1 LRTNQRAFSLQV
13 SQISGF
19 AGTFRLRVSQPP
31 NPLLEDTALREPVF
45 ERLKGLSKNEI
56 LVLVAAAL
64 LVLDLFGTWQTL
76 QVDFGPA
83 GTATSLLDGW
93 DAWGLLIALGSIGL
107 ITVVIVVYASEI
119 EISQDVRWELWIFV
133 GAAALFAATLVKSL
147 TDADSAWASYVGV
160 VLAAI
165 VLAGAFRNWSAT
177 RRRQRRRLRRRTR
190 SSPGPS

>member
-1 LRTNQRAFSLQV
+1 M
-13 SQISGF
+13 SGF
-19 AGTFRLRVSQPP
+19 GVTFRQRVSQPP

-45 ERLKGLSKNEI
+45 ERLKGLSANEI

-64 LVLDLFGTWQTL
+64 LVIDLFGTWQNL
-76 QVDFGPA
+76 QVDFGAA
-83 GTATSLLDGW
+83 GTATSMLDGW
-93 DAWGLLIALGSIGL
+93 DAWGLLIAAGSITL
-107 ITVVIVVYASEI
+107 ITMVVVVYASEI

-133 GAAALFAATLVKSL
+133 GAAALFAVTLVKNL

-165 VLAGAFRNWSAT
+165 VLAGAFRNWAAT
-177 RRRQRRRLRRRTR
+177 RRRQRKRLRRRTR